1 MQMDLPDI
9 LPSESV
15 KDYAYRVLH
24 GNIIDI
30 QLKPGQ
36 AITEKS
42 MAEILKISRTP
53 VREAFAR
60 LLQENLLDIYP
71 QRGTFVS
78 LIDLR
83 RVEESKFMRLSL
95 EKSVMERACAD
106 FPSDALYRLEENLN
120 RQEFCHSHRM
130 EQQSFDLD
138 NQLHRI
144 IFCGCGFD
152 HIWDMIRMMS
162 ADYDR
167 VRTLKLTRLCDGD
180 ILEDHRAL
188 VKAIREKDPVPGL
201 RVMEKHIMQLDED
214 KAILRE
220 QFPMYF
226 R

>member
-1 MQMDLPDI
+1 MQMDLPDR

-15 KDYAYRVLH
+15 KDYAYRVLR

-30 QLKPGQ
+30 VLKPGQ

-42 MAEILKISRTP
+42 MAESLKISRTP

-60 LLQENLLDIYP
+60 LLGENLLDIYP

-78 LIDLR
+78 LIDLK
-83 RVEESKFMRLSL
+83 RVEESKFMRMSL
-95 EKSVMERACAD
+95 ENSVMERACAD
-106 FPSDALYRLEENLN
+106 FPSDAFYRLEENLS
-120 RQEFCHSHRM
+120 RQEFCHSRRM

-138 NQLHRI
+138 NQMHRI

-167 VRTLKLTRLCDGD
+167 VRTLKLARLCNTD
-180 ILEDHRAL
+180 ILEEHRAL
-188 VKAIREKDPVPGL
+188 VKAIREKDSALGL
-201 RVMEKHIMQLDED
+201 RVMRRHIMQLDED

-226 R
+226 K

>member
-9 LPSESV
+9 LPSESI
-15 KDYAYRVLH
+15 KDYAYRVLR

-30 QLKPGQ
+30 VLKPGQ

-42 MAEILKISRTP
+42 MAESLKISRTP

-60 LLQENLLDIYP
+60 LFQENLLDIYP

-78 LIDLR
+78 LIDLK

-95 EKSVMERACAD
+95 ENSVMERACAD
-106 FPSDALYRLEENLN
+106 FPSDALYQLEENLS
-120 RQEFCHSHRM
+120 RQEFCHGRGI

-138 NQLHRI
+138 NELHRI
-144 IFCGCGFD
+144 IFHGCGFD

-167 VRTLKLTRLCDGD
+167 VRTLKLARLRDGD
-180 ILEDHRAL
+180 ILAEHRL
-188 VKAIREKDPVPGL
+188 IVRAIREKDTALGL
-201 RVMEKHIMQLDED
+201 RVMKGHIMQLDED
-214 KAILRE
+214 KAILRD

-226 R
+226 K